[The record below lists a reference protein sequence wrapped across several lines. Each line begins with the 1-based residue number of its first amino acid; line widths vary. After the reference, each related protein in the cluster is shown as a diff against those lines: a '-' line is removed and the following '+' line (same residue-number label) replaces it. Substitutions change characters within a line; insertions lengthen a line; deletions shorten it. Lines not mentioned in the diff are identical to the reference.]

1 MNYSKATLFYIL
13 SILSLIGCA
22 KGGSSDG
29 TPSTPTVVYPPHNS
43 ANLAAHLSATGT
55 NVMPVSISG
64 TLCSNNKY
72 TNEPCVKL
80 TLCEPGTSN
89 CQTIDNILLDTGS
102 YGLRV
107 FSSLVSL
114 NLPSVVDGSS
124 KPYGT
129 CATFGSGATWGPV
142 KTSDVILGDLSLGG
156 EKAASVPI
164 QLIDDTYSNYAS
176 HCSNGEV
183 DHSPTDAFYN
193 GILGIGLFVQDCGAN
208 CVNNTNNGLYYVCT
222 GTACTASRAT
232 LAKQV
237 SNPIAYLPVNNNGT
251 ILSIPDV
258 SSVGASNASGNLILG
273 IGTQPNNQ
281 PDIYATYKGRTTRS
295 LLDSGTNAYAF
306 YDNTIPNCSSSSYY
320 CPTSLLQL
328 TSVQSGT
335 NSVSAQA
342 NFYVESPSNLSGSN
356 YVFNNVAFEVSSGQ
370 NFFIYGLPFYLGKS
384 IFTGLDGKTS
394 PLGSNLYWAY

>member
-1 MNYSKATLFYIL
+1 
-13 SILSLIGCA
+13 
-22 KGGSSDG
+22 
-29 TPSTPTVVYPPHNS
+29 
-43 ANLAAHLSATGT
+43 
-55 NVMPVSISG
+55 
-64 TLCSNNKY
+64 
-72 TNEPCVKL
+72 
-80 TLCEPGTSN
+80 
-89 CQTIDNILLDTGS
+89 
-102 YGLRV
+102 
-107 FSSLVSL
+107 
-114 NLPSVVDGSS
+114 
-124 KPYGT
+124 
-129 CATFGSGATWGPV
+129 
-142 KTSDVILGDLSLGG
+142 
-156 EKAASVPI
+156 
-164 QLIDDTYSNYAS
+164 
-176 HCSNGEV
+176 
-183 DHSPTDAFYN
+183 
-193 GILGIGLFVQDCGAN
+193 
-208 CVNNTNNGLYYVCT
+208 
-222 GTACTASRAT
+222 
-232 LAKQV
+232 
-237 SNPIAYLPVNNNGT
+237 LPVNNNGT

-281 PDIYATYKGRTTRS
+281 PDSGLYFFQASPSTAYISATYKGRTTRS